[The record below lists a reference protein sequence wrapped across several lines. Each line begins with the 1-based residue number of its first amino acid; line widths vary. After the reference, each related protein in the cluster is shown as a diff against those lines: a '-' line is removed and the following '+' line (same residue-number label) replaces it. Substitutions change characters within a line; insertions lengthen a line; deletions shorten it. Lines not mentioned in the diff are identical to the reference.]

1 MSYPFLL
8 ITFFFITRVN
18 SIYHVQSSFK
28 EECNCHCSEPS
39 LNDVTLCQKIS
50 KFEKELSTVKDAIE
64 YRTRYIN
71 QINELKEK
79 LDWQEYIIEKMS
91 KQIES
96 ISKFPENPDALKP
109 SAEPL
114 KMNPE
119 DGMQNDGG
127 LRNPRIKDSGED
139 LMKNM
144 TNLLAKVEVVENITL
159 EVQEELESERRV
171 RRHIEQDLSEARTS
185 IKILGDKFSNFS
197 SPSDDR
203 FSQMEEI
210 VLSNFESM
218 NKTFFED
225 YLQKLYYKVDGVVYQ
240 NETKKL
246 VERLDSV
253 EAELHLGTNTS
264 MIQKLSDDLRN
275 VTDVLINLTE
285 SVTEKMASDE
295 SRMEIIESKTNKMDE
310 MENLIGQV
318 EMLSNASVLMQSGLS
333 DLWDDMKNESMR
345 LRNELELRLEQ
356 VENNNI
362 GGYQNLTSDLG
373 LLKWNLSQTE
383 QSVSN
388 IRTEITILSAD
399 MTLIENKLYD
409 VTTNMEAGFKE
420 TDAKLGNMTEDWRK
434 VLDAK
439 TREIMKKD
447 DKRFEELKMRQH
459 KTDISD
465 LEEDIKNKFGYD
477 ISEGNED
484 DMDDIVSFGSKDNE
498 VCSLPTTDDEHLLIT
513 LYEDKDGVQRLTF
526 ACFPIGQYVLS
537 EEADKIECF
546 RGEWK
551 GTLPTCKK
559 LLTEEEMKGLA
570 EELDQGN
577 LCRKSP
583 YGPDFEDP
591 TDCSRYFR
599 CWRNR
604 SERTRCKS
612 GLHFNPIAKRCQTPS
627 ISKCVTYATPA
638 TEMLKDLIPT
648 IIIDPDN
655 VYRAN
660 GLMGTNNLG
669 HLVVYPR
676 TSFKLRC
683 LYPDNMWGLPKW
695 NKNYLLYP
703 SNQLTVFITSASS
716 EDSGVYSCVT
726 PFGKQHSITVAVE
739 AISCPEFDSA
749 LLHGLSVFYRPHPE
763 GMVRVLSTQAQFKC
777 DNDKTISATCL
788 ANGMWSR
795 RPPTE
800 EECPTQDS
808 GMPWNCPYLDISS
821 KPNLILHPVKPYKDK
836 IIMFNCT
843 HDSHKTGS
851 PFTRCKSD
859 GNWSHKDLP
868 DCLPNSPGISF

>member
-1 MSYPFLL
+1 MLIFLLLQQSLITTMSYPLLL

-39 LNDVTLCQKIS
+39 LNDVTLCQRIS

-246 VERLDSV
+246 VERLDTV

-559 LLTEEEMKGLA
+559 LLTEEEMKA
-570 EELDQGN
+570 
-577 LCRKSP
+577 
-583 YGPDFEDP
+583 
-591 TDCSRYFR
+591 
-599 CWRNR
+599 
-604 SERTRCKS
+604 
-612 GLHFNPIAKRCQTPS
+612 
-627 ISKCVTYATPA
+627 
-638 TEMLKDLIPT
+638 EMLKDLIPT

-703 SNQLTVFITSASS
+703 SNQLTVFITSAST

-726 PFGKQHSITVAVE
+726 PFGKQHSITVSVE

-843 HDSHKTGS
+843 HDTHKTGS

>member
-559 LLTEEEMKGLA
+559 LLTEEEMKA
-570 EELDQGN
+570 
-577 LCRKSP
+577 
-583 YGPDFEDP
+583 
-591 TDCSRYFR
+591 
-599 CWRNR
+599 
-604 SERTRCKS
+604 
-612 GLHFNPIAKRCQTPS
+612 
-627 ISKCVTYATPA
+627 
-638 TEMLKDLIPT
+638 EMLKDLIPT